1 MFYSSNTDTK
11 NRLRGIT
18 LIELIVVIMIMGIL
32 AGMLTPLAGTTI
44 RRAKISNTESKLHAL
59 GEALRLYYE
68 ANFDLPDSD
77 LADLSPDYI
86 RSSEYS
92 GDYAYDAWRKA
103 IVYTKSD
110 SKTATLVSYGPNR
123 VSGGDDITYNVY
135 CSDIYR
141 DYRRSVEAELIE
153 INRASED
160 FRRDGYSLDSSIT
173 SASADFSSYLADDDY
188 KYDNWG
194 IRSAPGED
202 RADGE
207 PYHYDETKKT
217 FYSYGPDGSDDS
229 CSSDDITPIGVP

>member
-1 MFYSSNTDTK
+1 MYLRSDK
-11 NRLRGIT
+11 NKAIT
-18 LIELIVVIMIMGIL
+18 LIELIVVIIIVGML
-32 AGMLTPLAGTTI
+32 AGVLTPLATTTL
-44 RRAKISNTESKLHAL
+44 RRAQISNTENKLHSL

-68 ANFDLPDSD
+68 SNFDLPASD
-77 LADLSPDYI
+77 LTDLYPDYI

-92 GDYAYDAWRKA
+92 GDYAYDAWKKA

-123 VSGGDDITYNVY
+123 VSGGDDITYNVF

-141 DYRRSVEAELIE
+141 DYRRATEAALIE
-153 INRASED
+153 INRASEE
-160 FRRDGYSLDSSIT
+160 FVRGGYSLDSSVT
-173 SASADFSSYLADDDY
+173 SASDDFSPYLASDNY

-207 PYHYDETKKT
+207 PYRYDETEKT
-217 FYSYGPDGSDDS
+217 FYSYGPDGTAASGDE
-229 CSSDDITPIGVP
+229 IYPIGVP